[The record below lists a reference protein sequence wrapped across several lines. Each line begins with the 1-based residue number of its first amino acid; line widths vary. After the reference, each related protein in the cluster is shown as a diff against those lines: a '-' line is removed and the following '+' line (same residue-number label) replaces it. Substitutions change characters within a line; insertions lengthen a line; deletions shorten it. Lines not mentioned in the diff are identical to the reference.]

1 MSPSSAVQDSTATVL
16 DRAAARTYS
25 GPAMVRLYDAGDNR
39 LCGTLSDRQFD
50 ALVEALEEE
59 ELEDGDCAIDR
70 DTIETLEE
78 QGLDADVLDVLRAAL
93 GDRVEALIRCERS

>member
-1 MSPSSAVQDSTATVL
+1 VA
-16 DRAAARTYS
+16 
-25 GPAMVRLYDAGDNR
+25 VRLYDADSNR

-70 DTIETLEE
+70 ATLDQLED
-78 QGLDADVLDVLRAAL
+78 QGLDADVLEVLRLAL
-93 GDRVEALIRCERS
+93 GDRAEALIRCERG